1 MDIKYLSDD
10 KGKITGVFIPI
21 AEWER
26 LQKEYRITEEA
37 PADSG
42 AKLQQSLAE
51 AMKKVKPDNSAKES
65 TQK

>member
-1 MDIKYLSDD
+1 MDVKYLSDD

-21 AEWER
+21 EEWER
-26 LQKEYRITEEA
+26 LQKEYKIVETI

-51 AMKKVKPDNSAKES
+51 ALKKVKPEE
-65 TQK
+65 

>member
-21 AEWER
+21 EEWER
-26 LQKEYRITEEA
+26 MQKQYNISETA

-42 AKLQQSLAE
+42 VKLQQSLAE
-51 AMKKVKPDNSAKES
+51 ALKKVKPEE
-65 TQK
+65 

>member
-21 AEWER
+21 EEWER
-26 LQKEYRITEEA
+26 IQKDYRITENN

-42 AKLQQSLAE
+42 AKLQQSLTE
-51 AMKKVKPDNSAKES
+51 AMKKAEPSDE
-65 TQK
+65 

>member
-21 AEWER
+21 EEWER
-26 LQKEYRITEEA
+26 MQKQYNISETA
-37 PADSG
+37 PTDSG

-51 AMKKVKPDNSAKES
+51 ALKKVKPEE
-65 TQK
+65 